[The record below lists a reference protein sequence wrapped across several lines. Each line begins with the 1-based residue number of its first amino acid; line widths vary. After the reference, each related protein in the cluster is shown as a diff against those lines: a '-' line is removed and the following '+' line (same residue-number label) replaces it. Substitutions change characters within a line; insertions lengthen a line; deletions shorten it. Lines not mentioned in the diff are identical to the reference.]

1 MYAEILR
8 EGQRVSNECETL
20 MSAEQTEH
28 GDVPLMQQLY
38 NRIWLLA
45 IAAMVFFI
53 VVYVGWGL
61 IDIISVPAR

>member
-1 MYAEILR
+1 
-8 EGQRVSNECETL
+8 
-20 MSAEQTEH
+20 
-28 GDVPLMQQLY
+28 MQQLY

-61 IDIISVPAR
+61 LDLLTVPVR

>member
-1 MYAEILR
+1 MCAEILR
-8 EGQRVSNECETL
+8 VGGRVSIHCETL
-20 MSAEQTEH
+20 MSTEQTDS

>member
-1 MYAEILR
+1 
-8 EGQRVSNECETL
+8 
-20 MSAEQTEH
+20 MSSSATE
-28 GDVPLMQQLY
+28 DVPLMQQLY

-61 IDIISVPAR
+61 LDLLTVPVR

>member
-1 MYAEILR
+1 
-8 EGQRVSNECETL
+8 
-20 MSAEQTEH
+20 MSAEQT
-28 GDVPLMQQLY
+28 DLADSDTPLMQQLY

-61 IDIISVPAR
+61 LDIISVPAR